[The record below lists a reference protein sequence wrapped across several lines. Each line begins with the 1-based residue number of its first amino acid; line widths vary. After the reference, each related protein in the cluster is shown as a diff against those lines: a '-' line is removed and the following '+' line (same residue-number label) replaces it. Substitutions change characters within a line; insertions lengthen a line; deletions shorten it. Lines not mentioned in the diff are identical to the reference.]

1 MLVVLNHMQGEL
13 QAMLEM
19 PNRKQEFAKANI
31 KNNIFTTLSLTVL
44 IEYQLEKYTNSI

>member
-1 MLVVLNHMQGEL
+1 MLVVPSNLQGAL

-19 PNRKQEFAKANI
+19 LNRKQEFAKANI

-44 IEYQLEKYTNSI
+44 IEYQLEKYTN